1 MPKATLTFKLPDE
14 QAEFTAAT
22 QAGDMRLVLW
32 AIDEYLRQQIKY
44 CDHPPAIDAVYQAIR
59 DKLHEELASR
69 NIAVE

>member
-32 AIDEYLRQQIKY
+32 ALDEYLRQQIKY
-44 CDHPPAIDAVYQAIR
+44 CDHGPEIDAAYQAVR
-59 DKLHEELASR
+59 DKLREELESR
-69 NIAVE
+69 NIALE